1 MISLYVV
8 RKRLMSRMGSMLTIP
23 SPPFG
28 SSWHS
33 LASPYSHSTPTGS
46 GTRGGSSKR
55 IQITL
60 GCRHLHSPSPAV
72 CPALSSA
79 PRSALVNRV

>member
-33 LASPYSHSTPTGS
+33 LASIPHQRAAAREGEAAS
-46 GTRGGSSKR
+46 GYKLRSDAGIFIPPVPLSVPPCPR
-55 IQITL
+55 
-60 GCRHLHSPSPAV
+60 LHV
-72 CPALSSA
+72 
-79 PRSALVNRV
+79 PR